1 MPKTAFETHLRAAQR
16 GDEEAFAALWQANHP
31 PLLRYLRVLAGEV
44 AEDVASET
52 WLQVVGGLRRFR
64 GDEAGFRAW
73 IFTIAR
79 NKLTDWRRY
88 ENRRPVYAIDDVET
102 ARAGSAGT
110 AGAAGTADPR
120 TVDDEALERISTHR
134 ALRLIAVLPQD
145 QAEIVLLRVVAGLDV
160 AAVADIVG
168 KRPGAVRV
176 TCHRALRRLH
186 DLVTAAPN
194 AAGAAADQSLPRSGV
209 TR

>member
-16 GDEEAFAALWQANHP
+16 GDEDAFAALWQANHP
-31 PLLRYLRVLAGEV
+31 PLLRYLRVLAGDV

-52 WLQVVGGLRRFR
+52 WFQVVGGLRRFR

-88 ENRRPVYAIDDVET
+88 ENRRPVYVIDDVET
-102 ARAGSAGT
+102 A
-110 AGAAGTADPR
+110 GADTADPR
-120 TVDDEALERISTHR
+120 TADDEALERISTQG
-134 ALRLIAVLPQD
+134 ALRLIAALPQD

-186 DLVTAAPN
+186 DLVTAVPA
-194 AAGAAADQSLPRSGV
+194 AAGHSATLRAPRSGV